1 MIQHFNSPFITN
13 TVATKHFLSCGDNL
27 KARDTV
33 TWIKIQSQLE
43 KENIEFRN
51 GCFTMTDGTG
61 LKAGWG
67 SNGKTWW
74 GWRIWE
80 KAALKK
86 EVLSYLMSQPYS
98 NDKEFCIVRCVIC
111 TLQCT
116 TQSAYSPS
124 QLLMCRRVKTV
135 KAERGSWVECLR
147 LRVFKS
153 LSTSHATAMCM
164 LQYTCRAWEYWGER
178 TRGMASRHGGGAHRG
193 RDRLSNRKSFPAAGA
208 QTKRLIS

>member
-1 MIQHFNSPFITN
+1 MVALEWPIDDRHFSFCSR
-13 TVATKHFLSCGDNL
+13 A
-27 KARDTV
+27 
-33 TWIKIQSQLE
+33 QSWKLDEGALE
-43 KENIEFRN
+43 
-51 GCFTMTDGTG
+51 
-61 LKAGWG
+61 
-67 SNGKTWW
+67 KTWW
-74 GWRIWE
+74 GCRIWG
-80 KAALKK
+80 KATVKN

-116 TQSAYSPS
+116 TQSADSPS
-124 QLLMCRRVKTV
+124 QLLMCRRVKTA

-178 TRGMASRHGGGAHRG
+178 TRGMASRHGGGAHRR

-208 QTKRLIS
+208 KKNKTLGQLMTLSTHISRREFYIVRWGIIFISSLPKLKIREWTL